1 MRDLSFWHTGSVLQ
15 RRLFVRSRV
24 PCIGST
30 TEHGQRRDHVCSPTE
45 IHLLGARRSKGAGGG
60 LGLSGS
66 GRGLRE
72 RYPGAGPWRRGRAER
87 RLPAEECWSKM
98 ATTKRVL
105 YVGGLAEEVD
115 DKVLHAAFIP
125 FGDITDIQIPLDYE
139 TEKHRGFAFVEF
151 ELAEDAAAAIDNMN
165 ESELFG
171 RTIRVN
177 LAKPMRI
184 KEGSSRPGEWEQYRC
199 PITSSI
205 WSDDDWLKKF
215 SGKTLEENKEEEGSE
230 PPKVETQEGEPA
242 VKKARS
248 NPQVYMDIKIGNKPA
263 GRIQMLLRSDIVP
276 MTAENFRCLCTHE
289 KGFGFKGSS
298 FHRIIPQFMCQGGD
312 FTNHNG
318 TGGKSI
324 YGKKFDDE
332 NFILKHT
339 APGLLSMANSGPNTN
354 GSQFFLTCD
363 KTDWLDGKHVVF
375 GEITEGLDVLRQ
387 IEAQGSK
394 DGKPKQKVIISDCGE
409 YV

>member
-1 MRDLSFWHTGSVLQ
+1 RCPVTA
-15 RRLFVRSRV
+15 
-24 PCIGST
+24 
-30 TEHGQRRDHVCSPTE
+30 
-45 IHLLGARRSKGAGGG
+45 AR
-60 LGLSGS
+60 
-66 GRGLRE
+66 
-72 RYPGAGPWRRGRAER
+72 
-87 RLPAEECWSKM
+87 PA
-98 ATTKRVL
+98 
-105 YVGGLAEEVD
+105 GGLAEEVD
-115 DKVLHAAFIP
+115 EKVLHAAFIP

-184 KEGSSRPGEWEQYRC
+184 KEGSSRPV
-199 PITSSI
+199 
-205 WSDDDWLKKF
+205 WSDDEWLKKF
-215 SGKTLEENKEEEGSE
+215 SGKTLEENKEEGGAEAPKAEAQEDE
-230 PPKVETQEGEPA
+230 PPA
-242 VKKARS
+242 KKSRV

-263 GRIQMLLRSDIVP
+263 GRLRILLRSDVVP

-298 FHRIIPQFMCQGGD
+298 FHRIIPQFMCQAGD

-339 APGLLSMANSGPNTN
+339 GPG
-354 GSQFFLTCD
+354 
-363 KTDWLDGKHVVF
+363 
-375 GEITEGLDVLRQ
+375 
-387 IEAQGSK
+387 
-394 DGKPKQKVIISDCGE
+394 
-409 YV
+409 

>member
-1 MRDLSFWHTGSVLQ
+1 
-15 RRLFVRSRV
+15 
-24 PCIGST
+24 
-30 TEHGQRRDHVCSPTE
+30 
-45 IHLLGARRSKGAGGG
+45 
-60 LGLSGS
+60 
-66 GRGLRE
+66 
-72 RYPGAGPWRRGRAER
+72 
-87 RLPAEECWSKM
+87 
-98 ATTKRVL
+98 
-105 YVGGLAEEVD
+105 
-115 DKVLHAAFIP
+115 
-125 FGDITDIQIPLDYE
+125 
-139 TEKHRGFAFVEF
+139 
-151 ELAEDAAAAIDNMN
+151 MN

-184 KEGSSRPGEWEQYRC
+184 KEGSSRPV
-199 PITSSI
+199 

-230 PPKVETQEGEPA
+230 PPKAETQEGEPA
-242 VKKARS
+242 AKKARS

-263 GRIQMLLRSDIVP
+263 GRIQMLLRSDVVP

-339 APGLLSMANSGPNTN
+339 GPG
-354 GSQFFLTCD
+354 GSQLACD
-363 KTDWLDGKHVVF
+363 EGGLARVGWPRRMKGQVVVLADGTKSLEVTQPPDA
-375 GEITEGLDVLRQ
+375 GEPCSLARVELACLYSG
-387 IEAQGSK
+387 
-394 DGKPKQKVIISDCGE
+394 IIHPPTVSTLPIIPAWILWSAVASA
-409 YV
+409 YALNPTALPAPAIRFT

>member
-1 MRDLSFWHTGSVLQ
+1 
-15 RRLFVRSRV
+15 
-24 PCIGST
+24 
-30 TEHGQRRDHVCSPTE
+30 
-45 IHLLGARRSKGAGGG
+45 
-60 LGLSGS
+60 
-66 GRGLRE
+66 
-72 RYPGAGPWRRGRAER
+72 
-87 RLPAEECWSKM
+87 M

-184 KEGSSRPGEWEQYRC
+184 KEGSSRPV
-199 PITSSI
+199 

-230 PPKVETQEGEPA
+230 PPKAETQEGEPA
-242 VKKARS
+242 AKKARS

-263 GRIQMLLRSDIVP
+263 GRIQMLLRSDVVP

-339 APGLLSMANSGPNTN
+339 GPGLLSMANSGPNTN

-375 GEITEGLDVLRQ
+375 GEVTEGLDVLQQ
-387 IEAQGSK
+387 IEAEMQWCDLRSLQ
-394 DGKPKQKVIISDCGE
+394 PPPPRFKQFCLSLLSSWDYRHAPPCSDTQRLCLPHPGLPSQALGGE
-409 YV
+409 ASAPLLCCSFSQRTASALSTSRPCTCLHLSTPRAQLGPLF

>member
-1 MRDLSFWHTGSVLQ
+1 
-15 RRLFVRSRV
+15 
-24 PCIGST
+24 P
-30 TEHGQRRDHVCSPTE
+30 
-45 IHLLGARRSKGAGGG
+45 
-60 LGLSGS
+60 
-66 GRGLRE
+66 
-72 RYPGAGPWRRGRAER
+72 
-87 RLPAEECWSKM
+87 
-98 ATTKRVL
+98 RVL
-105 YVGGLAEEVD
+105 TAVRPAGGLAEEVD
-115 DKVLHAAFIP
+115 EKVLHAAFIP

-151 ELAEDAAAAIDNMN
+151 ELAEVRIPERRGLAGTSGDDLN

-184 KEGSSRPGEWEQYRC
+184 KEGSSRPV
-199 PITSSI
+199 

-215 SGKTLEENKEEEGSE
+215 SGKTLEENTEEAGAEA
-230 PPKVETQEGEPA
+230 PKPEVQEGEPPA
-242 VKKARS
+242 KKSRV

-263 GRIQMLLRSDIVP
+263 GRLQILLRSDVVP
-276 MTAENFRCLCTHE
+276 MTVENFRCLCTHE

-298 FHRIIPQFMCQGGD
+298 FHRIIPQFMCQAGD

-339 APGLLSMANSGPNTN
+339 GPG
-354 GSQFFLTCD
+354 
-363 KTDWLDGKHVVF
+363 
-375 GEITEGLDVLRQ
+375 
-387 IEAQGSK
+387 
-394 DGKPKQKVIISDCGE
+394 
-409 YV
+409 

>member
-1 MRDLSFWHTGSVLQ
+1 MLLLFLLETSQIYRFLWIMKQKSTEDLLLLNLSWQ
-15 RRLFVRSRV
+15 RYYKKHWATSLNVYLVF
-24 PCIGST
+24 
-30 TEHGQRRDHVCSPTE
+30 
-45 IHLLGARRSKGAGGG
+45 
-60 LGLSGS
+60 
-66 GRGLRE
+66 
-72 RYPGAGPWRRGRAER
+72 PW
-87 RLPAEECWSKM
+87 
-98 ATTKRVL
+98 
-105 YVGGLAEEVD
+105 
-115 DKVLHAAFIP
+115 
-125 FGDITDIQIPLDYE
+125 Q
-139 TEKHRGFAFVEF
+139 
-151 ELAEDAAAAIDNMN
+151 DAAAAIDNMN

-184 KEGSSRPGEWEQYRC
+184 KEGSSRPV
-199 PITSSI
+199 

-215 SGKTLEENKEEEGSE
+215 SGKTLEENKEEEGSQ
-230 PPKVETQEGEPA
+230 PPKAETQEVEPT

-263 GRIQMLLRSDIVP
+263 GRIHMLLRSDIVP

-339 APGLLSMANSGPNTN
+339 GPGLLSMANSGPNTN

-375 GEITEGLDVLRQ
+375 GEVTEGLDVVRQ
-387 IEAQGSK
+387 IEDTWNNKMLNLGHVGPGFFTFLVQGLSHNILV
-394 DGKPKQKVIISDCGE
+394 DIILYRETEKSVDSAGSFGPQVMRHSNTVVSVQE
-409 YV
+409 FPSPLFS